1 MMDFCSVTGTPN
13 FPYVGDLG
21 RWRADCYCLFFL
33 VFLVLAVKRYYRY
46 GIGIRILDVQVGIEM
61 RILYIYVLEGYEQ

>member
-1 MMDFCSVTGTPN
+1 MQVVIAVFS
-13 FPYVGDLG
+13 
-21 RWRADCYCLFFL
+21 L

-46 GIGIRILDVQVGIEM
+46 GIRIRILDVEVGIEM